1 MNWVPLGSVV
11 GALVDTVNLW
21 FGGAVVEAQVTD
33 TVHGLQATF
42 SGTSNGDNSPPARIS
57 ASASTVS
64 STPGPLAVTRIW
76 LSGGLSSFPTS
87 PTTCYSP
94 RASSGPLYFQLPT

>member
-1 MNWVPLGSVV
+1 MNWVPLGSEV

-21 FGGAVVEAQVTD
+21 FGGVVVEAQVTE

-42 SGTSNGDNSPPARIS
+42 SGTSNGDSSLFARIS

-76 LSGGLSSFPTS
+76 LAGGLSSFLTS
-87 PTTCYSP
+87 PTTWYWP
-94 RASSGPLYFQLPT
+94 RASSGPHCDQLTT